1 MRLNSHKES
10 LSHGRNG
17 EIASNRRDD
26 QEVIAPSLHLLQI
39 CLAYINTLMIQQVLA
54 EPVWIERMQTDD
66 FRALTPLIWSH
77 INPCGTFRLDLS
89 ERLEL
94 EVIAEEA
101 AR

>member
-1 MRLNSHKES
+1 
-10 LSHGRNG
+10 
-17 EIASNRRDD
+17 
-26 QEVIAPSLHLLQI
+26 
-39 CLAYINTLMIQQVLA
+39 MIQQVLA

-77 INPCGTFRLDLS
+77 INPYGTFRLDLS